1 MVNVSESVATPHYT
15 QYVPGF
21 LAALGGTGES
31 VIDSRFAELETGLA
45 RLRSEAEQGLRPWLV
60 LPGDKSD
67 LPAIQEAAEAIAADA
82 DDVLLLG
89 TGGSSLGARALA
101 GLAEAG
107 AGRPRLHVVDNLSG
121 PVFEGLL
128 RRLDL
133 TRTHILAVSKSGGTV
148 ETLASLLVALEAA
161 KSVGGMAGRVT
172 AIVEPGNSILRTF
185 AEAEG
190 YRILDHDP
198 ALGGR
203 FSVLS
208 VVGLLP
214 AALLGLDIDRIRDG
228 AETAVRAAMDAAS
241 PLGSAPALGAAL
253 AVELARRNGQ
263 TLSVLMCYEDRLARF
278 ADWYG
283 QLWAESLGKEGR
295 GLTPVPALG
304 PVDQHSQ
311 VQLYLD
317 GPRDKAFTFV
327 TLDQPPAALTI
338 PPATAA
344 ALNLD
349 YLAGRSIADLVACS
363 GRATMDAMAERG
375 LPVREIRL
383 HGLDEAGL
391 GALFAHFMIETAIAG
406 RLLGIDAY
414 DQPAV
419 ERGKVLARQYLKEMG

>member
-1 MVNVSESVATPHYT
+1 MVNVSEGVVTPHYT
-15 QYVPGF
+15 QNVSGF
-21 LAALGGTGES
+21 LAALGESGES
-31 VIDSRFAELETGLA
+31 VIESRIRGIETGLA
-45 RLRSEAEQGLRPWLV
+45 RLQDEAEQGLRPWLF

-101 GLAEAG
+101 SLAA

-133 TRTHILAVSKSGGTV
+133 TRTHILAISKSGGTV
-148 ETLASLLVALEAA
+148 ETLASLLIAFEAA

-172 AIVEPGNSILRTF
+172 AVVEPGGSILRKL

-190 YRILDHDP
+190 YRVIDHDP

-214 AALLGLDIDRIRDG
+214 AALLGLDIERIRDG
-228 AETAVRAAMDAAS
+228 AEASVRAAMDAPS
-241 PLGSAPALGAAL
+241 PLESAPALGAAL
-253 AVELARRNGQ
+253 AVELTERNGQ

-283 QLWAESLGKEGR
+283 QLWAESLGKEGK

-338 PPATAA
+338 PPAVAA
-344 ALNLD
+344 DLNLD
-349 YLAGRSIADLVACS
+349 YLAGRSIADLVDCS

-406 RLLGIDAY
+406 HLLGIDAY

-419 ERGKVLARQYLKEMG
+419 ERGKVLARQYLSEMG